1 MFMLIISSLCLLTAN
16 FGFAKCRKVNTK
28 SVVGGM
34 WVQRSD
40 DSADLFSIIIQQ
52 LVSGHTHIEYI
63 AMGFFIFDCLPLELI
78 MVKSDMCRKLEF
90 PRLKIDINC

>member
-1 MFMLIISSLCLLTAN
+1 MFIISALYLLTAN

-28 SVVGGM
+28 SGVGGCM
-34 WVQRSD
+34 WVQRSN
-40 DSADLFSIIIQQ
+40 DSADLCSIIIQQ